1 MISIKNRDILEID
14 HIREVAKIMDI
25 PTIQENTRLHI
36 TKDRVTDLSTEMIEM
51 IVIEFYEC

>member
-1 MISIKNRDILEID
+1 MSINNRDIPEID

-36 TKDRVTDLSTEMIEM
+36 TKDRVTDLSIEMIEM